1 MNENTTN
8 SIPGI
13 IETLNGYVVIPLE
26 MLERLEQAETTLGII
41 RSILRTVDRY
51 DAVSILRKVAGVRY
65 EKPAEE
71 DDE

>member
-51 DAVSILRKVAGVRY
+51 DACSILRKVAGVRY

-71 DDE
+71 DEE